1 MTKKELAA
9 KAARNREIQAR
20 MSAIYLQM
28 EKEKREEYT
37 DAEKREIRELRNEL
51 EENHR
56 EIMNSKDEAAIA
68 ELRENIDRNKQYR
81 EYLQG
86 VRQKREDNTVTL
98 APKSPADGS
107 SITESGAIVLNIQD
121 IIDTKEQGLGRPF
134 GQSFI
139 TGVEGDELY
148 PYSINDVEIEEVGE
162 IEAIND
168 QALEFTNIKV
178 QSSRVSLSVAVSN
191 KAIDNAAFDL
201 VAFVLFKIQKAW
213 AIWFAKKN
221 YSHANWNQNKGAF
234 SQVTPGT
241 ITLDSTIGAQIDEA
255 FAGIAELGFDEE
267 GCVVISPRMEA
278 KLKHTFEGNGNAA
291 HAIIENGLLCG
302 HPYVSTKHVNY
313 TLNGSGKYVKDTDE
327 YIGIGLFQYLPVQQ
341 HGLVRQTVDATS
353 AQVAKQNKTVI
364 VFSTEMSITE
374 LSKLVNG
381 GDNNNPHKPQ
391 AFALF
396 KVVEPVSS
404 NEIGG

>member
-1 MTKKELAA
+1 MTKKEIAA

-28 EKEKREEYT
+28 EKEKREEYN
-37 DAEKREIRELRNEL
+37 AEEKREMEELQHEL
-51 EENHR
+51 EDNRR
-56 EIMNSKDEAAIA
+56 EIMLSKDEAAIA

-81 EYLQG
+81 EYLQA

-98 APKSPADGS
+98 APKSPADGT

-121 IIDTKEQGLGRPF
+121 IIDTKENGLGRPA

-221 YSHANWNQNKGAF
+221 YSHAAWNQNKGAF

-255 FAGIAELGFDEE
+255 FADFAELGFDEE
-267 GCVVISPRMEA
+267 GCVVISPKMEA
-278 KLKHTFEGNGNAA
+278 KLKHTYEGNGNAA
-291 HAIIENGLLCG
+291 HPIIENGQLCG
-302 HPYVSTKHVNY
+302 HPYVSTKHINY
-313 TLNGSGKYVKDTDE
+313 TLNNQNKYVKDTDE

-374 LSKLVNG
+374 LSSKVNG
-381 GDNNNPHKPQ
+381 NTSGKPQ

-396 KVVEPVSS
+396 KVVEPASS

>member
-1 MTKKELAA
+1 MTKKEIAA

-28 EKEKREEYT
+28 EKEKREEYN
-37 DAEKREIRELRNEL
+37 AEEKREMEELQHEL
-51 EENHR
+51 EDNRR
-56 EIMNSKDEAAIA
+56 EIMLSKDEAAIA

-98 APKSPADGS
+98 APKSPADGT

-121 IIDTKEQGLGRPF
+121 IIDTKENGLGRPA

-148 PYSINDVEIEEVGE
+148 PYSINDVEMEEVGE

-178 QSSRVSLSVAVSN
+178 VSRRVSLSVAVSN

-201 VAFVLFKIQKAW
+201 VAFVLYKIQKAW
-213 AIWFAKKN
+213 TIYFAKKN
-221 YSHANWNQNKGAF
+221 YSHAAWTGNKGAF
-234 SQVTPGT
+234 SLVTPGT

-255 FAGIAELGFDEE
+255 FADFAELGFDEE
-267 GCVVISPRMEA
+267 GCVVISPKTEA
-278 KLKHTFEGNGNAA
+278 RLKHTYEGNGVAA
-291 HAIIENGLLCG
+291 HPIIENGLLAG
-302 HPYVSTKHVNY
+302 HPYVSTKHINY
-313 TLNGSGKYVKDTDE
+313 TLDGQGKYVKDTDE
-327 YIGIGLFQYLPVQQ
+327 YIGIGLFQYLPIQQ

-364 VFSTEMSITE
+364 VFSTEISITE
-374 LSKLVNG
+374 LSQLVNG
-381 GDNNNPHKPQ
+381 NTSGKPQ

-396 KVVEPVSS
+396 KVVEPASS

>member
-1 MTKKELAA
+1 MTKKELAK

-20 MSAIYLQM
+20 MGAIYLQM
-28 EKEKREEYT
+28 EKEKRSEYNEAEEREM
-37 DAEKREIRELRNEL
+37 AELKAEL
-51 EENHR
+51 EDNRR
-56 EIMNSKDEAAIA
+56 EIMLSKDEAAIA

-98 APKSPADGS
+98 APKSTPDGT

-121 IIDTKEQGLGRPF
+121 IIDTKENGLGRPF

-221 YSHANWNQNKGAF
+221 YSHAAWNQNKGAF

-241 ITLDSTIGAQIDEA
+241 ITLDSTIGAQIDEK
-255 FAGIAELGFDEE
+255 FADFAELGFDEE
-267 GCVVISPRMEA
+267 GCVVISPKMEA
-278 KLKHTFEGNGNAA
+278 RLKHTYEGNGNAA
-291 HAIIENGLLCG
+291 HPIIENGLLSG
-302 HPYVSTKHVNY
+302 HPYVSTKHINY
-313 TLNGSGKYVKDTDE
+313 TLNGDGEYVKDTDE

-374 LSKLVNG
+374 LSSKVNG
-381 GDNNNPHKPQ
+381 NTSGKPQ

-396 KVVEPVSS
+396 KVVNPSA
-404 NEIGG
+404 

>member
-1 MTKKELAA
+1 MTKKEIAA

-20 MSAIYLQM
+20 MSAIYLKM

-37 DAEKREIRELRNEL
+37 AEEKREIDKLKHEL

-56 EIMNSKDEAAIA
+56 EIMLSKDEASIA

-86 VRQKREDNTVTL
+86 VRQKQRDNTTTL
-98 APKSPADGS
+98 APKSPANGS
-107 SITESGAIVLNIQD
+107 SITESGAISLYIND
-121 IIDTKEQGLGRPF
+121 IIDTKENGLGRPF

-148 PYSINDVEIEEVGE
+148 PYSINDVEMEEVGE
-162 IEAIND
+162 IDAIND
-168 QALEFTNIKV
+168 QDLKFTNIKV
-178 QSSRVSLSVAVSN
+178 VSRRVSLSVAVSN
-191 KAIDNAAFDL
+191 KAIDNAYFDL
-201 VAFVLFKIQKAW
+201 VAFVLYKIQKAW
-213 AIWFAKKN
+213 RIYFAKKN
-221 YSHANWNQNKGAF
+221 YSHADWQGNKGAF

-241 ITLDSTIGAQIDEA
+241 LTLDSTIGAQIDEK
-255 FAGIAELGFDEE
+255 FADFAELGFDEE
-267 GCVVISPRMEA
+267 GCVIISPKVEA
-278 KLKHTFEGNGNAA
+278 RLKHTYEGNGVAA
-291 HAIIENGLLCG
+291 HPIIENGLLAG
-302 HPYVSTKHVNY
+302 HPYVSTKHINY
-313 TLNGSGKYVKDTDE
+313 TLRDGAYVKDTDE
-327 YIGIGLFQYLPVQQ
+327 YIGIGLFQYLPIQQ

-353 AQVAKQNKTVI
+353 AAVAKVNKTVI
-364 VFSTEMSITE
+364 VFSTEISITE

-381 GDNNNPHKPQ
+381 NKSGKPQ

-396 KVVEPVSS
+396 KVTMPVSS

>member
-1 MTKKELAA
+1 MTKKEIAA
-9 KAARNREIQAR
+9 KAARNREIQSR
-20 MSAIYLQM
+20 MGAIYLQM

-37 DAEKREIRELRNEL
+37 AEEKREMAELQHEL
-51 EENHR
+51 DDNRR
-56 EIMNSKDEAAIA
+56 EIMLSKDEQAIA

-86 VRQKREDNTVTL
+86 VRQKREDNTTTL

-121 IIDTKEQGLGRPF
+121 IIDTKEGGLGRPV

-139 TGVEGDELY
+139 GGVVGDELY
-148 PYSINDVEIEEVGE
+148 PYSINDVEMEEVGE

-168 QALEFTNIKV
+168 QALDFANIKV

-201 VAFVLFKIQKAW
+201 VAFVLYKVQKAW
-213 AIWFAKKN
+213 AIYFAKKN

-234 SQVTPGT
+234 SQVTPGSL
-241 ITLDSTIGAQIDEA
+241 TLDNTIGAQIDIE
-255 FAGIAELGFDEE
+255 FAKIAELGFEDL
-267 GCVVISPRMEA
+267 GCVIISPVMEA
-278 KLKHTFEGNGNAA
+278 KLKHTFEGNGVAA
-291 HAIIENGLLCG
+291 HPIIENGLLCG
-302 HPYVSTKHVNY
+302 HPYVSTKHINY
-313 TLNGSGKYVKDTDE
+313 TLNGSGKYVKDDGE
-327 YIGIGLFQYLPVQQ
+327 FIGIGLFQYLPIQQ
-341 HGLVRQTVDATS
+341 HGEVRQTVDATS
-353 AQVAKQNKTVI
+353 AAVAKQNKTVI
-364 VFSTEMSITE
+364 VFSTEISITE
-374 LSKLVNG
+374 LSSKVNG
-381 GDNNNPHKPQ
+381 NTSGKPQ

-396 KVVEPVSS
+396 EVTEPASS

>member
-1 MTKKELAA
+1 MTKKEIAQ
-9 KAARNREIQAR
+9 KAARNREIQSR
-20 MSAIYLQM
+20 MRAIYTKM
-28 EKEKREEYT
+28 ENEKREEYT
-37 DAEKREIRELRNEL
+37 PEEKREMAELQAEL
-51 EENHR
+51 EDNRR
-56 EIMNSKDEAAIA
+56 EIALSGDEQRIA
-68 ELRENIDRNKQYR
+68 EMRENIDRNKQYR

-86 VRQKREDNTVTL
+86 VRQKRENNTTTL
-98 APKSPADGS
+98 APKTPADGS

-121 IIDTKEQGLGRPF
+121 IIDTKENGLGRPF

-162 IEAIND
+162 IAAIND

-178 QSSRVSLSVAVSN
+178 VSGRVSLSVAVSN

-241 ITLDSTIGAQIDEA
+241 LTLDSTIGAQIDEK
-255 FAGIAELGFDEE
+255 FAEIAELGFDDE
-267 GCVVISPRMEA
+267 GCVVISPKMEA

-302 HPYVSTKHVNY
+302 HPYVSTKHINY

-353 AQVAKQNKTVI
+353 AAVAKENKTVI

-374 LSKLVNG
+374 LSSKVNG
-381 GDNNNPHKPQ
+381 NTSGKPQ

-396 KVVEPVSS
+396 KVVAPASS
-404 NEIGG
+404 SEI

>member
-1 MTKKELAA
+1 MTKKELAK
-9 KAARNREIQAR
+9 KAARNREIQGR
-20 MSAIYLQM
+20 MGAIYLQM
-28 EKEKREEYT
+28 EKEKRSEYNEAEEREM
-37 DAEKREIRELRNEL
+37 AELKAEL

-56 EIMNSKDEAAIA
+56 EIMLSKDEAAIA

-98 APKSPADGS
+98 APKSTPDGT

-121 IIDTKEQGLGRPF
+121 IIDTKENGLGRPA

-148 PYSINDVEIEEVGE
+148 PYSINDVEMEEVGE

-178 QSSRVSLSVAVSN
+178 VSRRVSLSVAVSN

-201 VAFVLFKIQKAW
+201 VAFVLYKINKAW
-213 AIWFAKKN
+213 AIYFAKKN
-221 YSHANWNQNKGAF
+221 YSHANWQGNKGAF

-241 ITLDSTIGAQIDEA
+241 ITLDSTIGAQIDEK
-255 FAGIAELGFDEE
+255 FADFAELGFDEE
-267 GCVVISPRMEA
+267 GCVVISPKVEA
-278 KLKHTFEGNGNAA
+278 RLKHTYEGNGVAA
-291 HAIIENGLLCG
+291 HPIIENGLLAG
-302 HPYVSTKHVNY
+302 HPYVSTKHINY
-313 TLNGSGKYVKDTDE
+313 TLNGDGEYVKDTDE
-327 YIGIGLFQYLPVQQ
+327 YIGIGLFQYLPIQQ

-364 VFSTEMSITE
+364 VFSTEISITE
-374 LSKLVNG
+374 LSQLVNG
-381 GDNNNPHKPQ
+381 NTSGKPQ

-396 KVVEPVSS
+396 KVVNPSV
-404 NEIGG
+404 